1 MTVSRIKTNEKKG
14 LIILILFTVLTIHSI
29 TTQAS
34 TLPVKKVSQFGVRIQ
49 DKEIVRKT
57 I

>member
-1 MTVSRIKTNEKKG
+1 MTASRIKINEKKG

-34 TLPVKKVSQFGVRIQ
+34 TLPVKKALQFGVRINE
-49 DKEIVRKT
+49 KATAHKI